1 MSTEDT
7 PLLSDGTSPDPLPI
21 KSTKQNEDANSID
34 SYPENPAFAKR
45 LLRKID
51 LRLMPLM
58 FITFNFNYI
67 DKTILSSAAV
77 FGLVGDTH
85 LVGNQFSS
93 ISSMFYFGYLFWE
106 YPGVYLIQTL
116 PVAKYIAADIVLW
129 GVIVASTAA
138 CTSFEGLM
146 VARFFTGAVEASIS
160 PAFLYITSMWYTR
173 DEMPSR
179 MGLWY
184 AGNSFGGA
192 IASLLS
198 FAIGQIHSSLKP
210 WKWLYII
217 FGSATT
223 IWGFVVLTL
232 LPDSISSAKFLTP
245 EERKCA
251 EERVL
256 TAGTGVTMSIK
267 NEWKGEQVIECLLD
281 PKTWFCFF
289 ISLFTMI
296 PNGGTTSFANL
307 VITGF
312 GFTGLQSTLVSL
324 PSSLI
329 SFLTILT
336 TGYLASTYRNII
348 TLLIPTML
356 LFPILGS
363 ALMNWAPLDSLKL
376 TGFYSI
382 GFAHG
387 TIPLT
392 MSLIGANTR
401 GTTKKMTMS
410 ACMFVAYCVGNML
423 GPQLFLESEA
433 PYYSTAFVAILGFYC
448 AAACTAVGLRVY
460 LVGVNGR
467 REREESIAGVAGGVV
482 EGVEVEVGMGMGEDI
497 TDLNTR
503 GFRYRL

>member
-1 MSTEDT
+1 MTAENT
-7 PLLSDGTSPDPLPI
+7 PLLSDNPSPLSSLPEPLE
-21 KSTKQNEDANSID
+21 STKQNEEP
-34 SYPENPAFAKR
+34 SYPENYPGNEAFIRR
-45 LLRKID
+45 LVRKID

-67 DKTILSSAAV
+67 DKSILSSAAI

-85 LVGNQFSS
+85 LIENQFSS
-93 ISSMFYFGYLFWE
+93 ISSIFYFGYLFWE

-116 PVAKYIAADIVLW
+116 PVAKYIAADIVVW
-129 GVIVASTAA
+129 GIIVASTAA

-146 VARFFTGAVEASIS
+146 IARFFTGAVEASIS
-160 PAFLYITSMWYTR
+160 PAFLYVTSMWYTR

-192 IASLLS
+192 VASLLS

-223 IWGFVVLTL
+223 IWGFIVLNF
-232 LPDSISSAKFLTP
+232 LPDTISSAKFLTP
-245 EERKCA
+245 EEKECA

-256 TAGTGVTMSIK
+256 KAGTGVTMSIK
-267 NEWKGEQVIECLLD
+267 NEWKGEQVIKCLLD

-296 PNGGTTSFANL
+296 PNGGTTSYANIL
-307 VITGF
+307 ITSF
-312 GFTGLQSTLVSL
+312 GFTGLQSTLISL

-329 SFLTILT
+329 SFLTILS
-336 TGYLASTYRNII
+336 TGHLASSYRNTT
-348 TLLIPTML
+348 TLLLPIFL
-356 LFPILGS
+356 LPPIIGTS
-363 ALMNWAPLDSLKL
+363 LMNWAPLNSLKL
-376 TGFYSI
+376 TGFYLI
-382 GFAHG
+382 GFSHG

-401 GTTKKMTMS
+401 GTTKKMTVS
-410 ACMFVAYCVGNML
+410 AAMFVAYCVGNMF
-423 GPQLFLESEA
+423 GPQVFRKNAETG
-433 PYYSTAFVAILGFYC
+433 YSTGFAIILACYCVAAGM
-448 AAACTAVGLRVY
+448 
-460 LVGVNGR
+460 
-467 REREESIAGVAGGVV
+467 GVALRIYLKRVNRRRDMAERAAGDRGGVSDV
-482 EGVEVEVGMGMGEDI
+482 IEEVMEGDF
-497 TDLNTR
+497 TDFETR